1 MIGTLGAGTLPLTHL
16 LSYLTVLSRLRSE
29 GRQRISFNDFAAS
42 MEELTPQG
50 VRKELAALKVETVGF
65 IDINRAYWAVER
77 AQAAAKNTARQAE
90 SIHLALPGRNELLEL
105 LQASITG
112 ARPFIEGVEESKAA
126 EAVMA
131 LDAAYDYAVETPDL
145 FLLGHGRMAAGEVA
159 FHHQI
164 RTSKQFLEDMGNATL
179 VADEVGLGKTI
190 IAGLA
195 IEEVCKRIHG
205 HAVLILVPPN
215 LRRQWHEKLG
225 KFFGLSVATD
235 RGPLSYEKLSREGIL
250 LLSLD
255 KSKGKRKDT
264 AVREILLGR
273 KWDLL
278 IVDEAHQCRNES
290 SIRHKFVFS
299 LRAAR
304 RLFLTAT
311 PVQNSGYDIFSLAN
325 LLLPGFF
332 GQKVVFTERHMAT
345 ERTLKNSQA
354 IQDQLT
360 SLMLR
365 TLRRDTGG
373 LPFAIREDPRAVRVT
388 DFKQEEKAIYDRLL
402 TILKGI
408 YNRHLGSSAA
418 VQFPSGRES
427 HVSQFVLIAMLV
439 LREMA
444 SHPLAAVGT
453 LKSALRDKVLEM
465 ARLSR
470 DDSDLNDLDEFIKK
484 YDKQKW
490 DVRHHAKSER
500 LVQLAGELIA
510 AGRTCVIYV
519 NYHITHDIVSK
530 LISKASPKVLIL
542 GYHGKLCQDQ
552 KDRVLERFRNER
564 GAFLISTDCGAEGL
578 DMEFADTVINYDFPW
593 NPMRLEQRIGRV
605 DRYGQPP
612 AKTISVYNF
621 LTEGTVEEYVQIV
634 LTRKIKECQ
643 IVLGEFTSPLE
654 IEKVYEDKMVMGIG
668 NALMNSRDADDM
680 RAKMN
685 ALKADDWRGYVGD
698 YGLYEKRTPQ
708 RWTWSPRG

>member
-1 MIGTLGAGTLPLTHL
+1 
-16 LSYLTVLSRLRSE
+16 
-29 GRQRISFNDFAAS
+29 
-42 MEELTPQG
+42 MEELAPKV
-50 VRKELAALKVETVGF
+50 VREQLASLKIETAGF
-65 IDINRAYWAVER
+65 IDVNRAFWTVER
-77 AQAAAKNTARQAE
+77 AQAAANAAARQAE
-90 SIHLALPGRNELLEL
+90 TIRLIPPEEHELRELLTTCM
-105 LQASITG
+105 ASEKPVFEPADET
-112 ARPFIEGVEESKAA
+112 KAA
-126 EAVMA
+126 EAIMA
-131 LDAAYDYAVETPDL
+131 LDAAYDYAAEAPEL
-145 FLLGHGRMAAGEVA
+145 FLLGHGCMEPGEVA
-159 FHHQI
+159 FLHQI
-164 RTSKQFLEDMGNATL
+164 RTCKQFLEDMGNATL

-195 IEEVCKRIHG
+195 IAEIYKRVPD
-205 HAVLILVPPN
+205 HAILVLVPPN
-215 LRRQWHEKLG
+215 LRVQWYKKLRR
-225 KFFGLSVATD
+225 FFGLTVATD
-235 RGPLSYEKLSREGIL
+235 KRPLAYERLARERIL
-250 LLSLD
+250 VLSLD

-264 AVREILLGR
+264 AAREILLDR
-273 KWDLL
+273 EWDLL

-299 LRAAR
+299 LRAAS

-345 ERTLKNSQA
+345 ERTLKNSEA
-354 IQDQLT
+354 IQDQLAA
-360 SLMLR
+360 LMLR
-365 TLRRDTGG
+365 TLRKDTGG
-373 LPFAIREDPRAVRVT
+373 LPFPVRQDPKAVRVT
-388 DFKQEEKAIYDRLL
+388 DFKPEEKVIYDGLL

-408 YNRHLGSSAA
+408 YNRHLGSSAV
-418 VQFPSGRES
+418 VQLPSGRES

-444 SHPLAAVGT
+444 SHPLAALGT
-453 LKSALRDKVLEM
+453 LKSALRSKVLEM

-470 DDSDLNDLDEFIKK
+470 DDSDLENLDRFIMR
-484 YDKQKW
+484 YNKQKW
-490 DVRHHAKSER
+490 DVKHHAKSER
-500 LVQLAGELIA
+500 LVQLAGELRD

-519 NYHITHDIVSK
+519 NYHITHDIVST
-530 LISKASPKVLIL
+530 LITKAYPAVLVL
-542 GYHGKLCQDQ
+542 GYHGRLNQDQ
-552 KDRVLERFRNER
+552 KDNVLDRFRNEH

-605 DRYGQPP
+605 DRYGETT

-698 YGLYEKRTPQ
+698 YGVYEKRTPQ